1 MEPMALNIKSKPK
14 PVNDSAP
21 GALSIQSKPK
31 PAIETPG
38 ALSIKTSSKPAYS
51 IVQDKLDFSL
61 EYLKGKIPE
70 ITSFMYSEI
79 NRVLS
84 NVEQQNQF
92 DNDILL
98 LGKKLQES
106 IAEKSVQA
114 SSIQGGVLIERVSSS
129 HKIIAMNIESA
140 DKGFSGFFKK
150 LLGTDK
156 NKEEIIQA
164 IKNELQVNKT
174 FKNDIDSFTEK
185 YPRLLVTFENL
196 RVELHVYIEVLKLLN
211 DEFSVMQ
218 QNNNIDLVNRRIS
231 SLNQSRI
238 IIDTAYNMI
247 KSQQNKM
254 ALLQDTIDN
263 VVNIL
268 VPILL
273 NKMTFEDMRDSS
285 FHDLSQDIIR
295 KLQG

>member
-1 MEPMALNIKSKPK
+1 MEPTALNIKSKPK
-14 PVNDSAP
+14 PVNDSTP
-21 GALSIQSKPK
+21 CALSIQSKPRV
-31 PAIETPG
+31 ETDAPG
-38 ALSIKTSSKPAYS
+38 ALNIKSSKPVQ
-51 IVQDKLDFSL
+51 ILVQDKLDFSL
-61 EYLKGKIPE
+61 EYLKSKIPE

-79 NRVLS
+79 NKVLS

-129 HKIIAMNIESA
+129 HKIIAMNIETA

-150 LLGTDK
+150 LLGTEK

-174 FKNDIDSFTEK
+174 FKTDIDNFTEK
-185 YPRLLVTFENL
+185 YPRMLNSFDNL
-196 RVELHVYIEVLKLLN
+196 RTELHVYIEVLKLLN
-211 DEFSVMQ
+211 DEFVLKQ

-247 KSQQNKM
+247 KAQQNKM